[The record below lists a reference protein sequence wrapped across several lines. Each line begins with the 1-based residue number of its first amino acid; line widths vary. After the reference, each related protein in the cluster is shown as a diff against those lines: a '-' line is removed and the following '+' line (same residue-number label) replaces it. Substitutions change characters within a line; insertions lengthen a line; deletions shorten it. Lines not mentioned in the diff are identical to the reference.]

1 MLAPSIQVLRGG
13 AWFQRARGVR
23 VRAGA
28 GGGNLA
34 WRPGVGYRPWSGCL
48 MVSSVAVSASGA
60 GGDDTVAHG
69 NRVDAAVDVMLM
81 GLAGAT
87 LTAGAELTLVSIV
100 EACAGLFY
108 GDDGN
113 GEMGRPPVP
122 LGEVVGE
129 LGLRGM
135 RMRAASSRSRG
146 GAEPREDGEERQGE
160 DERPAVRPA
169 GRVGVTGDVL
179 LGDPSMAGTW
189 VKACYLAFAATE
201 AIASGGD
208 PSDVA
213 VTDSRVNDD
222 EEVRR
227 LAPFVRGVRAA
238 RAAGQDLRAA
248 RLAAQFNEGDV
259 PPGAERSP
267 SELFLRLNTYIILLA
282 LDEAERRNPVAGR
295 QSPSEEGTSD
305 DDDDV
310 GDGAKREGASRGE
323 DADANRFL
331 HRLIL
336 AFIGCQARSVACLRI
351 FVELCMEAIVH
362 RGMRYTDL
370 LEGIRASGRAADA
383 CLRLQACGNLATM
396 AAQGGV
402 GALPLD
408 VTLGMLTTWFTL
420 VETICLPLS
429 SAGASGA
436 SGRQA
441 DDESEESESLS
452 PDLARARKS
461 ARGMALQ
468 LVAALDSS
476 GEGSQSAA
484 TGRPQGT
491 APGLGS
497 ERTTLPA
504 AVPGQGLYGMS
515 TNPWLAQSSPAF
527 AFMAVSRGIVELALT
542 LAREGDSR
550 AEA

>member
-1 MLAPSIQVLRGG
+1 M
-13 AWFQRARGVR
+13 
-23 VRAGA
+23 
-28 GGGNLA
+28 
-34 WRPGVGYRPWSGCL
+34 
-48 MVSSVAVSASGA
+48 
-60 GGDDTVAHG
+60 
-69 NRVDAAVDVMLM
+69 
-81 GLAGAT
+81 
-87 LTAGAELTLVSIV
+87 
-100 EACAGLFY
+100 
-108 GDDGN
+108 
-113 GEMGRPPVP
+113 
-122 LGEVVGE
+122 
-129 LGLRGM
+129 
-135 RMRAASSRSRG
+135 
-146 GAEPREDGEERQGE
+146 
-160 DERPAVRPA
+160 
-169 GRVGVTGDVL
+169 
-179 LGDPSMAGTW
+179 
-189 VKACYLAFAATE
+189 
-201 AIASGGD
+201 
-208 PSDVA
+208 
-213 VTDSRVNDD
+213 
-222 EEVRR
+222 
-227 LAPFVRGVRAA
+227 
-238 RAAGQDLRAA
+238 
-248 RLAAQFNEGDV
+248 
-259 PPGAERSP
+259 
-267 SELFLRLNTYIILLA
+267 
-282 LDEAERRNPVAGR
+282 
-295 QSPSEEGTSD
+295 
-305 DDDDV
+305 
-310 GDGAKREGASRGE
+310 
-323 DADANRFL
+323 
-331 HRLIL
+331 
-336 AFIGCQARSVACLRI
+336 RI